1 MRSQR
6 KQALKMTFA
15 FVVFNFFYFFVLTR
29 RETVER
35 NISLSHDSRYPARKL
50 KIDNEQAKEKE
61 LIITPLMKL
70 KLEGIKADIND
81 TKLLNKDK
89 FPGNMLKGYIVS
101 NPTICNTGT
110 SHVIDLVILVHTA
123 PQNFEKRKRI
133 RESFANKDSFLP
145 FQVRVVFLLGVTR
158 DKDLASQV
166 LFENKKYRDSV
177 IGDFVDDYH
186 NLTLKGVMGFRWVSE
201 HCSHARFVL
210 KIDDDVLV
218 NTYKILY
225 SLTKHL
231 RGEVKSVLCD
241 VRVKHTQ
248 PIRREGEGRVDSHI
262 FSKYNTFPYNFCSGF
277 FVLFTGDMMAPLY
290 HVSKLSPYFWVDE
303 VYLFGMLPYLV
314 GDVTFH
320 EHKLQRSSNVLH
332 LNYQNCTQK
341 LGNFLATT
349 VPDTDFWPLWNQ
361 VRDIYEFTEWK
372 VRERFVP

>member
-225 SLTKHL
+225 SM
-231 RGEVKSVLCD
+231 VN
-241 VRVKHTQ
+241 
-248 PIRREGEGRVDSHI
+248 
-262 FSKYNTFPYNFCSGF
+262 Y
-277 FVLFTGDMMAPLY
+277 MAG
-290 HVSKLSPYFWVDE
+290 K
-303 VYLFGMLPYLV
+303 
-314 GDVTFH
+314 
-320 EHKLQRSSNVLH
+320 QR
-332 LNYQNCTQK
+332 
-341 LGNFLATT
+341 
-349 VPDTDFWPLWNQ
+349 
-361 VRDIYEFTEWK
+361 
-372 VRERFVP
+372 